1 MNRFED
7 EATDSEGTREG
18 DPGPGQIGLP
28 GLEYSLGC
36 GSLKVSIETQNLNHA
51 RYLYDQLVPLT
62 PILMALSAASPI
74 YKGQLT
80 NQDHRW
86 DVFAR

>member
-7 EATDSEGTREG
+7 EATDTEGTREG

-36 GSLKVSIETQNLNHA
+36 GSLQVSIEA
-51 RYLYDQLVPLT
+51 
-62 PILMALSAASPI
+62 
-74 YKGQLT
+74 
-80 NQDHRW
+80 
-86 DVFAR
+86 